1 MKRIFISTSL
11 GIFILSFIFFLKISQ
26 NPSSKVLGVVQNN
39 NIIRNIKV
47 SENNKVVALTFDD
60 GPGPVTRDFLKV
72 LDDYQVSAT
81 FFVVGKNIDLHPDIL
96 QEIAQSEHEIGNHTD
111 THPFTF
117 LLDKQELAKD
127 ILINEEKIYQH
138 TEIRPKIFRAP
149 YALYPKNLLETTDM
163 LNLEIISWDV
173 DPEDWKIVN
182 KEIIVNRVMKD
193 VKPGSIILLH
203 DGPPELDR
211 ANTLEAL
218 KEIIIRLKEEGY
230 QFLTISEYLI
240 RIDNNLEQTASF
252 E

>member
-1 MKRIFISTSL
+1 MKRIFIFTSL
-11 GIFILSFIFFLKISQ
+11 SIFIFSFVSYLKISQ
-26 NPSSKVLGVVQNN
+26 NSSSKVLGVVQNN

-47 SENNKVVALTFDD
+47 SENAKVVALTFDD
-60 GPGPVTRDFLKV
+60 GPAPITRDILDILEQEDVKV
-72 LDDYQVSAT
+72 T
-81 FFVVGKNIDLHPDIL
+81 FFVVGKNIDLYPDIL
-96 QEIAQSEHEIGNHTD
+96 QEIAQSGHEIGNHSN

-127 ILINEEKIYQH
+127 ILINEEKIYQQ
-138 TEIRPKIFRAP
+138 TGIRPNLFRAP

-173 DPEDWKIVN
+173 DPEDWKMVN

-218 KEIIIRLKEEGY
+218 KEIIIRLKEDGY
-230 QFLTISEYLI
+230 QFLTISEYLM
-240 RIDNNLEQTASF
+240 RIDSEMEQMADLE
-252 E
+252 

>member
-1 MKRIFISTSL
+1 MKRIFIFTSL
-11 GIFILSFIFFLKISQ
+11 SILIFSFIFFFKITQ
-26 NPSSKVLGVVQNN
+26 NSSSKVLGAVQNN

-47 SENNKVVALTFDD
+47 SENDKVVALTFDD
-60 GPGPVTRDFLKV
+60 GPSPLTRDFLKV
-72 LDDYQVSAT
+72 LDNNQVPAT
-81 FFVVGKNIDLHPDIL
+81 FFVIGKNIDLYPDIL
-96 QEIAQSEHEIGNHTD
+96 QEIAQSGHEIGNHSN

-127 ILINEEKIYQH
+127 ILINEEKIYQQ
-138 TEIRPKIFRAP
+138 TGIRPKIFRAP
-149 YALYPKNLLETTDM
+149 YALYPKNLLEITDM

-173 DPEDWKIVN
+173 DPEDWKMVN

-211 ANTLEAL
+211 SNTLEAL

-230 QFLTISEYLI
+230 QFLTISEYLM
-240 RIDNNLEQTASF
+240 RIDNDLEQNAGL